1 MATFGHRNESKLS
14 SPSVRAGRAAR
25 IARLSGMLLIA
36 SSAALFFNASA
47 SEPLSSVPV
56 VFRAA
61 VAKRVNAGLE
71 IKDSYSLR
79 SDKAEWL
86 FVVAH
91 EPRFP
96 DQRDYL
102 YAFVRE
108 NDGIVRD
115 RLVGQDYNLWF
126 GTDAPQ
132 LESDVTV
139 HHGALEDV
147 NGDGKLELIIT
158 RADGGNGSG
167 SVSTIA
173 YEVSGPRMTRLISG
187 AFTLEDLDHDGTQ
200 EVVLNDC
207 FWFVG
212 ASLAEQPCGRLVFRW
227 RNGRYEF
234 AGPEFR
240 AYYEEAKRRDEKTLA
255 AMGADDDDGR
265 MRISVALSAYIDSV
279 RFGDKAGLELLRQ
292 RLVSIRS
299 SAYGRYT
306 FADMLR
312 DFTKGWSAMRLAR
325 PVIGEPLLQWAD
337 SDGPASWCE
346 HGWLQSWGP

>member
-1 MATFGHRNESKLS
+1 MATFGHRNERTLS
-14 SPSVRAGRAAR
+14 SLLLRAGRAGR

-56 VFRAA
+56 AFRAA

-71 IKDSYSLR
+71 VKDTCSLR

-86 FVVAH
+86 FVIAH
-91 EPRFP
+91 EPRP
-96 DQRDYL
+96 SDQRDYL

-115 RLVGQDYNLWF
+115 RLVGQDWDVEF

-158 RADGGNGSG
+158 RADGGNGWG

-207 FWFVG
+207 FGFVG
-212 ASLAEQPCGRLVFRW
+212 ASLAEQSCGRLVFRW

-240 AYYEEAKRRDEKTLA
+240 AYYEEAKRRDEKRLA

-265 MRISVALSAYIDSV
+265 MSVALSAYIDSV

-292 RLVSIRS
+292 RVVSIRS
-299 SAYGRYT
+299 SGFQRYW

-312 DFTKGWSAMRLAR
+312 DFTKGRSAMRLAR